1 MRHEAVTA
9 LWLVRHARPQVE
21 PGLCYGALDLAADP
35 DRTRETAQALA
46 LQLPRGAPVSCSPLQ
61 RCEHLMTALCGL
73 RADLTFKTDPRLA
86 EMDFGDWEGRRWD
99 DIGRAALD
107 AWTADFAQHRPGGGE
122 SVVQFMQRVG
132 MAFDEARAGAQPHIW
147 ITHAGVIRAARLLAS
162 GVRVPASA
170 DQWPAEAV
178 NFGAWTS
185 LTLQGLRP
193 A

>member
-1 MRHEAVTA
+1 MTA

-21 PGLCYGALDLAADP
+21 PGVCYGALDLVADP
-35 DRTRETAQALA
+35 DHTREAAQALA

-61 RCEHLMTALCGL
+61 RCEHLMAALCGL

-86 EMDFGDWEGRRWD
+86 EMDFGDWEGRRWH

-132 MAFDEARAGAQPHIW
+132 VAFDEARAGRQPHIW
-147 ITHAGVIRAARLLAS
+147 ITHAGVIRAARLLAG
-162 GVRVPASA
+162 GVRTVDQAS
-170 DQWPAEAV
+170 QWPV
-178 NFGAWTS
+178 DGTDFGQC
-185 LTLQGLRP
+185 TLVSI
-193 A
+193 